1 MRLSGIPLGDSIPN
15 EPPRVSLAI
24 LPFVDE
30 LVQIQGRCL
39 LVMGQLF
46 QPAAG
51 PLFESVP
58 ILLEIAALGR
68 AGGDVRQGVEDGV
81 GIVTEWLAK
90 NQRGAWAT
98 EIGLMIDLHH
108 KFRRV
113 ENAEYPLVEV
123 FRKGDW
129 VDASMGMRKF
139 GLAHADVKAVQ
150 HAFPNL
156 GFHQNL
162 MRLAWKEFKRHP
174 LNPLPMMRW

>member
-1 MRLSGIPLGDSIPN
+1 MKIHPDIPLIDTVLGEWRDTIGSQFGPYRN
-15 EPPRVSLAI
+15 HVYRVVNFCFALHECRNDDAEKLALAGCLHDLGI
-24 LPFVDE
+24 WSDNTVDY
-30 LVQIQGRCL
+30 LAPSMRVAR
-39 LVMGQLF
+39 
-46 QPAAG
+46 
-51 PLFESVP
+51 
-58 ILLEIAALGR
+58 
-68 AGGDVRQGVEDGV
+68 
-81 GIVTEWLAK
+81 EWLVK

-113 ENAEYPLVEV
+113 ENAEFPLVEV

-150 HAFPNL
+150 DAFPNL

-162 MRLAWKEFKRHP
+162 MRLAWEEFKRHP